1 MNFKDLYHL
10 KKPLKDKFSKPITG
24 NTPIVDIPELEFG
37 LNGWRY
43 KDPHEKEEKEEKEE
57 GFNIIKYDKE
67 HGTLNG
73 YTTAELFCCKDNNY
87 LEDEEVIYRFIN
99 DSDSDSDYD
108 YD

>member
-43 KDPHEKEEKEEKEE
+43 KDPHEKEEKEEK
-57 GFNIIKYDKE
+57 
-67 HGTLNG
+67 
-73 YTTAELFCCKDNNY
+73 
-87 LEDEEVIYRFIN
+87 
-99 DSDSDSDYD
+99 
-108 YD
+108 